1 MNQLAPSQGQRIK
14 FAIILGCLATIGP
27 LSIDMYLPAF
37 PNIAGELQTSAS
49 LVQLSL
55 TFFVLGLSLGQ
66 LIVGPFSDAQG
77 RRKPLLIGL
86 TIYGAVSLLCAFSP
100 SVWTLIALRF
110 VQGLAGSAGI
120 VISRAIVRDLYSGS
134 ELTKFF
140 SLLMLVNGIG
150 PIAAPILGGQLL
162 KFTSWQGVFLVLGF
176 VGIVLLLTVLFG
188 LKETLPK
195 ERRATG
201 GVGQT
206 LTTFRNLLKDRVFM
220 GYAISQ
226 GLVFA
231 AMFAYISG
239 SSFVF
244 QNVYGVTPQM
254 YSLIFALNGLGIII
268 ATQTT
273 GRLAGRIG
281 EAKLL
286 VSGLRLSAFGGI
298 VLLVMILTGAPI
310 AAVLPPLF
318 IVVSSVGIVN
328 TSGFSLAMQSQGK
341 SAGSAAA
348 LLGVTSFIIGGFVAP
363 IVGLGGSHTAIP
375 MGIVIACASVCSL
388 VTYRFLVQS
397 RRKQAALNPPSS
409 VGH

>member
-1 MNQLAPSQGQRIK
+1 MNQTAPSQAQRIK
-14 FAIILGCLATIGP
+14 LAMILGSLATIGP

-55 TFFVLGLSLGQ
+55 TFFVLGISLGQ
-66 LIVGPFSDAQG
+66 LVVGPLSDLQG

-86 TIYGAVSLLCAFSP
+86 TIYAAASLLCVFSP
-100 SVWTLIALRF
+100 SVWTLITLRF

-120 VISRAIVRDLYSGS
+120 VISRAIVRDLYTGS
-134 ELTKFF
+134 ELTRFF
-140 SLLMLVNGIG
+140 SLLMLVNGVG
-150 PIAAPILGGQLL
+150 PIAAPIIGGQLL
-162 KFTSWQGVFLVLGF
+162 KFTSWQGVFLVLGL
-176 VGIVLLLTVLFG
+176 VGIILLLTVLFG
-188 LKETLPK
+188 LKETLPL

-201 GVGQT
+201 GLKQT
-206 LTTFRNLLKDRVFM
+206 LTTFGNLLKDRVFM

-254 YSLIFALNGLGIII
+254 YSLIFAINGLGIII

-286 VSGLRLSAFGGI
+286 VSGLWLSAFGGI
-298 VLLVMILTGAPI
+298 VLLVMILTGAPLV
-310 AAVLPPLF
+310 AVLSPLF

-348 LLGVTSFIIGGFVAP
+348 LLGVTSFIIGGLVAP

-375 MGIVIACASVCSL
+375 MGIVIACASVSSL
-388 VTYRFLVQS
+388 FTYRFLVQP
-397 RRKQAALNPPSS
+397 RRKQATLHPPTSI
-409 VGH
+409 GH